1 MQQAIREGRSSD
13 PYASESSQASDTAG
27 LSGANHVTGD
37 RSGAP
42 GPQNVLAAISWALLV
57 TVMLGGYALL
67 RLLTGGGE
75 LSDFEEQFFRAGHAH
90 AGVLAAIG
98 ILYSSYLG
106 RTLLPPR
113 TQVVAWTVY
122 LGGVLQMSGGMFVH
136 MMIGSPGHGSTGTT
150 MTAIGGVVLAGA
162 VVYLAWHLVR
172 ARNVMFGPRPW
183 FQQEVPR

>member
-1 MQQAIREGRSSD
+1 MQQDRRKGGSSILH
-13 PYASESSQASDTAG
+13 ASESSQANIAAGVSGINHDTAG
-27 LSGANHVTGD
+27 QSGT
-37 RSGAP
+37 P

-122 LGGVLQMSGGMFVH
+122 LGGVLLMSGGMFVH

-150 MTAIGGVVLAGA
+150 MTASGGVVLAGA
-162 VVYLAWHLVR
+162 VMYLAWHLVR
-172 ARNVMFGPRPW
+172 ARNVPFGPAPRLHS
-183 FQQEVPR
+183 EVPR